1 MNVESVSACH
11 FHKSPLSKLHSLADS
26 SCNKAAMPSVCLF
39 NNLHLH
45 DRNSRVFSLSS
56 GSAFLWKAGS
66 LSLITPGKSNWKYA
80 LKKEASFYLF
90 WKTKPRH
97 SCQIFLTVRM
107 IEEGWYFIGHFLACA
122 LALTPTQ
129 WLQSRKGNCMCQCPK
144 EKKQTGFI

>member
-1 MNVESVSACH
+1 MLLLAISTNHPSQSFILWLTLHAI
-11 FHKSPLSKLHSLADS
+11 KLQCLVF
-26 SCNKAAMPSVCLF
+26 VCSIIYIFTIIILGF
-39 NNLHLH
+39 
-45 DRNSRVFSLSS
+45 FSLSS
-56 GSAFLWKAGS
+56 GSALLWKAGS
-66 LSLITPGKSNWKYA
+66 VSLITPGKSNWKYA
-80 LKKEASFYLF
+80 LKKEPSFYLF

-122 LALTPTQ
+122 LALAPTQ